1 MKEKA
6 LIIFIKNPII
16 GEVKTRLGK
25 TIGNVKAHQ
34 IYLELLKH
42 TRDITVSLNI
52 DKFVYY
58 SKYIDEQDIWDL
70 NIYKKN
76 VQSGSNLGERM
87 KNAIKEQLVDYSSV
101 VLIGS
106 DIYELNSNIIIE
118 SFELLKSSDVC
129 LGPSED
135 GGYYLIG
142 MNKIQED
149 LFFNKKWSTP
159 DVFQDTLKDVKN
171 LKLKLSLLPTLS
183 DIDDE
188 DDLNKSKLMF
198 RKENRT

>member
-6 LIIFIKNPII
+6 LIIFVKNPIP

-25 TIGNVKAHQ
+25 TIGNIKAHEVY
-34 IYLELLKH
+34 IELLKH
-42 TRDITVSLNI
+42 TRDITISLNN
-52 DKFVYY
+52 DLTVYY
-58 SKYIDEQDIWDL
+58 SKHIDKQDIWDP
-70 NIYKKN
+70 NIYKKCL
-76 VQSGSNLGERM
+76 QSGSSLGERM
-87 KNAIKEQLVDYSSV
+87 KNAIKEQLLNHSSV
-101 VLIGS
+101 ILIGS
-106 DIYELNSNIIIE
+106 DNYELNSKIIVDA
-118 SFELLKSSDVC
+118 FELLKDFDVC

-142 MNKIQED
+142 MNEIHEN

-159 DVFQDTLKDVKN
+159 DVFQDTVKDIKN

-188 DDLNKSKLMF
+188 DDLKKSELMF
-198 RKENRT
+198 KK